1 MSINVSVCHRCIAK
15 REDGLSRASE
25 AMWDACLA
33 YVSKNNTGL
42 VENNDGFI
50 SVFDRENKDKLLMS
64 NENGFDIEDSL
75 LKTVIVQQ
83 FSSRRIKK

>member
-33 YVSKNNTGL
+33 HVSENNLGI
-42 VENNDGFI
+42 VENSDGFI
-50 SVFDRENKDKLLMS
+50 SVFDTENKSRLLMS